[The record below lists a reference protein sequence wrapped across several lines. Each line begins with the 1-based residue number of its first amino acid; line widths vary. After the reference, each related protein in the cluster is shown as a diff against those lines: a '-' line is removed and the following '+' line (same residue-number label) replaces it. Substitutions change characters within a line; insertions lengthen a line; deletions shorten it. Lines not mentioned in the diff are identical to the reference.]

1 VLERNPREIKRRRNF
16 GGVFISTTASLVVL
30 SEAKDYV
37 TRAQHN
43 ATSMLHRSFAAK
55 NAAQDDNP

>member
-30 SEAKDYV
+30 IEAKDLCNS
-37 TRAQHN
+37 R
-43 ATSMLHRSFAAK
+43 
-55 NAAQDDNP
+55 AAQRNQHVA